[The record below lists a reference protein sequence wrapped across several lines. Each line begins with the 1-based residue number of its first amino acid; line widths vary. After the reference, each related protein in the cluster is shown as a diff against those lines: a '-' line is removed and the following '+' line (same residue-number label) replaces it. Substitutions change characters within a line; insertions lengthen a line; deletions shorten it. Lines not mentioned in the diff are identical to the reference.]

1 MSEEASKR
9 NKKEKRKEKEP
20 SHFGFASTNEVLE
33 FVVEL
38 DVPVERA
45 RRRRR
50 GAANVEVNKG
60 IVVGL
65 AMQVLRLED
74 DAVAVEDESL
84 KRT

>member
-1 MSEEASKR
+1 MFLKV
-9 NKKEKRKEKEP
+9 P

-38 DVPVERA
+38 NVPIEWA

-50 GAANVEVNKG
+50 RAANVEVNKG

-74 DAVAVEDESL
+74 HAIAVEYESL
-84 KRT
+84 KRI